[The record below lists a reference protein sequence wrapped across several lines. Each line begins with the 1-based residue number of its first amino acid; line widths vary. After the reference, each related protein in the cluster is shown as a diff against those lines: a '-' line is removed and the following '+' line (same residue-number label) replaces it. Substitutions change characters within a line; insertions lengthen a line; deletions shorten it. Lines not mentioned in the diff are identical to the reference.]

1 MDSTRWDSAAFNRFP
16 QMRGR
21 GLPRSRSP
29 LLSRP
34 HRRCAGRAHGMRCAF
49 IVDKFPKQPDAILAM
64 VAGYR
69 RMLVPG

>member
-1 MDSTRWDSAAFNRFP
+1 MNSTRWGSAAFNASR
-16 QMRGR
+16 RSGR

-34 HRRCAGRAHGMRCAF
+34 HRRCAGLAHGMCCAF